1 MKKAALKERPKSS
14 GGNVDR
20 ESSHS
25 AFTRTVP
32 APWRIFSSS
41 SEEVVDVF
49 ALRWPVGRAVRA
61 SGLVQRR
68 AMSLSGS
75 TAIVGEIPGR
85 VDSDRDGGRCATGLG
100 DRSNRLLPLIARN
113 AREMTSLNSYIF
125 VQNQDV
131 ACSGDGVAVGRVS
144 QGDNVTSSN
153 SRTIN
158 IGRLAFAIPEH
169 AWPVQL
175 ALIAGEKRKLR
186 RNHSKEEAEAPSS
199 GVRDEFHLA
208 SLTKLAAAA
217 SQIVESDLRA
227 TIATLQAQAQ
237 RYETAINNISQGAC
251 FFDAEQR
258 LILCNRRYAEIYR
271 LTPEQVQP
279 GATLREIAERR
290 FAVGTAA
297 MAAADYLQW
306 CASINSSDKPR
317 TWTAELR
324 DGRTIHVCHQPMPD
338 GGWVATHEDITEL
351 KASRIVAK
359 ERVSLQALIDKVPDK
374 LWVKDASSRFI
385 IANKATASEYA
396 MPAAEDIIGKTDFD
410 LYPHEVAQQFFE
422 IEQKIIQ
429 SGQPTVDMDECIFDS
444 SGDMRWLSTTKV
456 PLLDEGE
463 EAAGLLGISRD
474 ITDRKQADVLRNG
487 QAQILEMIAM
497 SAPLDGVLDRL
508 MRLVESQLTGIL
520 ASVLLLDDEG
530 VHLRHGAAP
539 SLAEAYTRAID
550 GVRIG
555 PKVGSC
561 GTAAHRRESVVVAD
575 IATDPLWEDYRELAS
590 EYGYR
595 SCWSTPIFS
604 HQGVVLGT
612 FAMYSRTIR
621 EPTAAEAALIEVTTR
636 IAGIAIERKRAE
648 DRIHFMANHDALTGL
663 PNRTLLK
670 DRLAQAVLY
679 AQRYDR
685 WATVVFIDLDNFKV
699 VNDSLGHNAGDE
711 LLKVVADRM
720 VRCVRA
726 TDTVVRLGGDEF
738 VILLFDQPK
747 NVDLISATL
756 QTIRAA
762 IAEPI
767 CVEGRNLQ
775 VMSSIGIANY
785 PKDGIDAD
793 ALIANADAA
802 MYRAKEM
809 GRDNFQFYTPEL
821 NTKVH
826 EKLVLQEELRNAI
839 ARSEFL
845 LLYQPQVD
853 LRTGRVFAVEALIR
867 WRHPS
872 LGIVSPD
879 KFIPMAE
886 ESGLIVTIGDWVLHE
901 ACRQNKV
908 WQDAGMPHL
917 TMSVNVSARQF
928 GDKNLVRRVA
938 HSLEKSGLEA
948 QYLELELTESLIM
961 QDVEAAIATMKEL
974 QTLGVRL
981 SIDDFGTGYSS
992 LAALKSF
999 PVTRLKIDKS
1009 FITDLVTNENDR
1021 AVTTAV
1027 ISLGQ
1032 KLNLRVIAEGVET
1045 EDQMAFLRE
1054 NNCDEMQGYHF
1065 SRPVPAGE
1073 IEKLFRAVR

>member
-1 MKKAALKERPKSS
+1 ML
-14 GGNVDR
+14 
-20 ESSHS
+20 H
-25 AFTRTVP
+25 
-32 APWRIFSSS
+32 
-41 SEEVVDVF
+41 
-49 ALRWPVGRAVRA
+49 
-61 SGLVQRR
+61 
-68 AMSLSGS
+68 
-75 TAIVGEIPGR
+75 
-85 VDSDRDGGRCATGLG
+85 DSK
-100 DRSNRLLPLIARN
+100 
-113 AREMTSLNSYIF
+113 
-125 VQNQDV
+125 
-131 ACSGDGVAVGRVS
+131 DGVAVGRVS
-144 QGDNVTSSN
+144 TVIMSPPSN
-153 SRTIN
+153 SCTIN
-158 IGRLAFAIPEH
+158 IRRLAFAIPEH
-169 AWPVQL
+169 AWPVQF

-186 RNHSKEEAEAPSS
+186 RNHSKEAAEAPSS

-208 SLTKLAAAA
+208 ALTKLAAAA
-217 SQIVESDLRA
+217 SQLVERDLRA
-227 TIATLQAQAQ
+227 TIVTLQAQAQ

-297 MAAADYLQW
+297 MAAADYLEW

>member
-1 MKKAALKERPKSS
+1 MLGKERKVHRNRSS
-14 GGNVDR
+14 GAAD
-20 ESSHS
+20 
-25 AFTRTVP
+25 
-32 APWRIFSSS
+32 
-41 SEEVVDVF
+41 
-49 ALRWPVGRAVRA
+49 
-61 SGLVQRR
+61 
-68 AMSLSGS
+68 
-75 TAIVGEIPGR
+75 
-85 VDSDRDGGRCATGLG
+85 
-100 DRSNRLLPLIARN
+100 
-113 AREMTSLNSYIF
+113 
-125 VQNQDV
+125 
-131 ACSGDGVAVGRVS
+131 
-144 QGDNVTSSN
+144 
-153 SRTIN
+153 
-158 IGRLAFAIPEH
+158 
-169 AWPVQL
+169 
-175 ALIAGEKRKLR
+175 
-186 RNHSKEEAEAPSS
+186 APSS
-199 GVRDEFHLA
+199 GVHDEFHLA
-208 SLTKLAAAA
+208 ALTKLAAAA
-217 SQIVESDLRA
+217 SEIVECDLRA
-227 TIATLQAQAQ
+227 TIATLQSQAF

-271 LTPEQVQP
+271 LTPEQVRS
-279 GATLREIAERR
+279 GVTLREIADGR
-290 FAVGTAA
+290 FAVGTCT
-297 MAAADYLQW
+297 MATDDYLSW
-306 CASINSSDKPR
+306 CASVNSSGKPK
-317 TWTAELR
+317 TWVAKLR

-351 KASRIVAK
+351 EIGRTVAK

-374 LWVKDASSRFI
+374 LWVKDANSRFI
-385 IANKATASEYA
+385 IANKATASEYS

-410 LYPHEVAQQFFE
+410 LYPHEAAQQFFE
-422 IEQKIIQ
+422 IEQRIIQ
-429 SGQPTVDMDECIFDS
+429 SGQPTVDMDECIFDA
-444 SGDMRWLSTTKV
+444 SGDRRWLSTTKV
-456 PLLDEGE
+456 PLLDDRN

-474 ITDRKQADVLRNG
+474 ITDRKQADVLRIG

-497 SAPLDGVLDRL
+497 SAPLDGVLDCL

-520 ASVLLLDDEG
+520 ASVLLLDDKG
-530 VHLRHGAAP
+530 IHLRHGAAP
-539 SLAEAYTRAID
+539 SLAEAYAKAID

-561 GTAAHRRESVVVAD
+561 GTAAHRRGAVIVVD
-575 IATDPLWEDYRELAS
+575 IAADPLWEDYRELAA
-590 EYGYR
+590 EHGYR

-612 FAMYSRTIR
+612 FAMYSRTVR
-621 EPTAAEAALIEVTTR
+621 QPTEAETRLIEVTTR
-636 IAGIAIERKRAE
+636 IAGIAIERKHAE

-699 VNDSLGHNAGDE
+699 INDSLGHNAGDE
-711 LLKVVADRM
+711 LLKVIADRM

-747 NVDLISATL
+747 SVGPISATL
-756 QTIRAA
+756 QKIRAA

-767 CVEGRNLQ
+767 CLDGRNLQ

-793 ALIANADAA
+793 TLIANADAA
-802 MYRAKEM
+802 MYRAKQI
-809 GRDNFQFYTPEL
+809 GRDNFQFYTSEL

-867 WRHPS
+867 WRHPT

-901 ACRQNKV
+901 ACRQNKA
-908 WQDAGMPHL
+908 WQDMGMPHI

-928 GDKNLVRRVA
+928 GDKDLVGRVA

-961 QDVEAAIATMKEL
+961 QDIEAAIATMKKL
-974 QTLGVRL
+974 QTRGVHL

-1009 FITDLVTNENDR
+1009 FITDLATNENDR
-1021 AVTTAV
+1021 AVATAV

-1065 SRPVPAGE
+1065 SRPVSATD
-1073 IEKLFRAVR
+1073 IENLFRMAR